1 LLRLRL
7 ERRAA
12 AIGKLRLVLVQ
23 AISHLILT
31 MLDVAAKL
39 LDVIAAC
46 ETALRSG
53 KPPI

>member
-7 ERRAA
+7 KRRAA
-12 AIGKLRLVLVQ
+12 AVGKLRPVLMQ
-23 AISHLILT
+23 AISYLILT
-31 MLDVAAKL
+31 MLDVGAKL